1 MNAHPAHPFKSLHEI
16 AAINPPRPA
25 VQHPT
30 GVALYV
36 SVNAVQA
43 NGEIA
48 ASASAAKCSA
58 RGVRHFEAG
67 DLLLPMI
74 GSALR
79 RQCVGRVPPQGAAGS
94 CSPEWCVVRVDAIQV
109 NSVYLYHW
117 LRQRSCRELIPL
129 LQGTAQQRVAATDVA
144 KLQIALPPLEVQ
156 KQCAQLMELATQR
169 KQAASRL
176 LQNASE
182 TVDALFAQW
191 VTRCVF

>member
-1 MNAHPAHPFKSLHEI
+1 MNTRPAYPFKTLHEI

-25 VQHPT
+25 VDQST
-30 GVALYV
+30 GAALYV

-48 ASASAAKCSA
+48 ASASPAKRSA
-58 RGVRHFEAG
+58 RGVRYFEAG

-79 RQCVGRVPPQGAAGS
+79 RQCIGRVPTQGAFGS
-94 CSPEWCVVRVDAIQV
+94 CSPEWCVVRVDAKQV

-117 LRQRSCRELIPL
+117 LRQRSCGELIPL

-144 KLQIALPPLEVQ
+144 NLQIALPPLEVQ
-156 KQCAQLMELATQR
+156 AQCAKVMELATR
-169 KQAASRL
+169 HKLVAGRL

-182 TVDALFAQW
+182 TVDALFVRWA
-191 VTRCVF
+191 TRCGL